1 MPVDVTEVAPTVN
14 GVGTVTV
21 PVKVGEASGANPPE
35 VNALVPSVPPLPI
48 LSVDKSVPAS
58 VNELLT
64 VKVFDVVPPATAN
77 PVAFDVNVNPFID
90 VALAAPNVGVTNVG
104 DVEKTRFVLVV
115 PVVPVAAFK

>member
-1 MPVDVTEVAPTVN
+1 MEVIETAPIVK
-14 GVGTVTV
+14 GVGIVTV

-77 PVAFDVNVNPFID
+77 PVAFDVSVNPLID
-90 VALAAPNVGVTNVG
+90 VAVAAPNVGVTNVG
-104 DVEKTRFVLVV
+104 DVARTRFPV
-115 PVVPVAAFK
+115 PV